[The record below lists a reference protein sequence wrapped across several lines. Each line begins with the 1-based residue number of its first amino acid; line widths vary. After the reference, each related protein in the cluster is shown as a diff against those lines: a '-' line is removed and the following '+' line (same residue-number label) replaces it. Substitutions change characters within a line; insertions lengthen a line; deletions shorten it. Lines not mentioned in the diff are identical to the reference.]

1 MLKIRDD
8 FNLDDLKKYGF
19 KKNNHDFE
27 IYHLDLTLNNKN
39 DFHDGEPPLMVSIL
53 VNKFRCYDR
62 SVYVFVGD
70 NDYIENYKKF
80 QYLECIDVL
89 FELPEILIKMIKDG
103 VVVYE

>member
-1 MLKIRDD
+1 MLKIKDD

-19 KKNNHDFE
+19 KKNNHGFE
-27 IYHLDLTLNNKN
+27 IYELNLTLNNKN